1 MTPERTTATDAALAP
16 HAPPGRPPSRGE
28 PERGSDPFG
37 TILDQHQARTATAEG
52 HKEKS
57 DDHRAA
63 AGDRPSRDHGPLTAD
78 RGPRIAE
85 QAAPSTDQDPA
96 VSGQPSAVTDNAPVQ
111 APATVLPDL
120 DALLAAASAFT
131 LTAAPVIQ
139 SPVAQQPAGPPPAPL
154 APQAPLGAAL
164 GVPLPPPG
172 QGVDL
177 PQSIAGALAQPA
189 GVGQPVVPP
198 AIVPGAV
205 QAPAVKPA
213 LPADQAPAAPDA
225 AAQPAAGLPGDKTLA
240 AQPHT
245 GSDSG
250 SNAGREQAPPQQA
263 RVAVD
268 PAPQAP
274 ASDAPQAPAPAT
286 AAPQP
291 QAQVTGDAPQQPV
304 QPAPQAPVAQAA
316 PPLAQTAEPALAPHQ
331 PPAGMRLSQAV
342 ETVEAIVR
350 MAQSSGVTRA
360 RVALHPEQLGGLEIH
375 LRHTADGIAAR
386 VVADSSQA
394 AHMLRGGGE
403 ELRRSLEA
411 QGMNLV
417 SFDVDTA
424 GAQDE
429 RRSGFDGQPGQGGPG
444 TRPDADPLEG
454 PEAIE
459 TIEEKT
465 VQLPNGVLV
474 DVLA

>member
-1 MTPERTTATDAALAP
+1 MTPERTTAADAALAP

-52 HKEKS
+52 HKDR
-57 DDHRAA
+57 DDERRSASA
-63 AGDRPSRDHGPLTAD
+63 
-78 RGPRIAE
+78 
-85 QAAPSTDQDPA
+85 TDNDSA
-96 VSGQPSAVTDNAPVQ
+96 ISGQPSAVTGDATPPVQ
-111 APATVLPDL
+111 APTAPAADPPTVAGFPDV

-139 SPVAQQPAGPPPAPL
+139 SPVAQQPAGPPPSPP
-154 APQAPLGAAL
+154 APQVPLGAAL
-164 GVPLPPPG
+164 GVPLPPPLPGQAVELPG
-172 QGVDL
+172 QGVEL
-177 PQSIAGALAQPA
+177 PEPLAGAPAQPA
-189 GVGQPVVPP
+189 GVAQPLAQPVVPP
-198 AIVPGAV
+198 AIVPAAV
-205 QAPAVKPA
+205 PAPAVKPA

-225 AAQPAAGLPGDKTLA
+225 AAQPAAGLPGSKGVV
-240 AQPHT
+240 AQPQQQQP

-250 SNAGREQAPPQQA
+250 SNAGKEQAPQQA
-263 RVAVD
+263 PVAVD

-274 ASDAPQAPAPAT
+274 TSDAPQAQAPAN
-286 AAPQP
+286 AAPQA
-291 QAQVTGDAPQQPV
+291 QAQITADAPQQPV
-304 QPAPQAPVAQAA
+304 QPAPQAAVAQAA
-316 PPLAQTAEPALAPHQ
+316 PPLAQTAEPALAPHE
-331 PPAGMRLSQAV
+331 PPAGMRLHQAV

-411 QGMNLV
+411 QGLNLV

-429 RRSGFDGQPGQGGPG
+429 RRSGFGQPDEGGTG
-444 TRPDADPLEG
+444 TRPDAG
-454 PEAIE
+454 PVEAAEATE